1 MMYGRIIGND
11 GKSFTEVERRKFV
24 STMLHVQMELAKLA
38 ELTGNGDLQ
47 SDICHVINTLENMN
61 DTYAGCKNRLASA
74 VYDMKLIHMYK
85 PELSNAELAEEVGLE
100 ESTVK
105 KYLEEK

>member
-1 MMYGRIIGND
+1 
-11 GKSFTEVERRKFV
+11 
-24 STMLHVQMELAKLA
+24 MLHVQMELSKLA
-38 ELTGNGDLQ
+38 ELAGNGDLQ
-47 SDICHVINTLENMN
+47 ADIYHVINTLENMN
-61 DTYAGCKNRLASA
+61 DTYAGCKNRLAST